1 MLILARKPSDFL
13 YSYLFYIR
21 TTQISFLEY
30 KNIKIVNTAKVGHVS
45 VTQSGINRCIKSD
58 NDVTIMKKS
67 CSIDHDQT
75 IFVSPRVHACI
86 I

>member
-21 TTQISFLEY
+21 TIQISFLEY

-45 VTQSGINRCIKSD
+45 VTPFIVIH
-58 NDVTIMKKS
+58 VT
-67 CSIDHDQT
+67 
-75 IFVSPRVHACI
+75 
-86 I
+86 